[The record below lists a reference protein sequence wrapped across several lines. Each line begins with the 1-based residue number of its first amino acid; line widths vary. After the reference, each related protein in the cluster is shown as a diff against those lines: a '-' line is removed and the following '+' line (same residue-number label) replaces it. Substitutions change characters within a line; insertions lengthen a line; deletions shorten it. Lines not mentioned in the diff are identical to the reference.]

1 MNYLTIIGGDG
12 FILGLCIL
20 AIGIV
25 IACVIDLDAGAFEC
39 QECKTR
45 FIPIMKDYVMGHLL
59 STEENSVL
67 LALCPV
73 A

>member
-39 QECKTR
+39 PECKTR
-45 FIPIMKDYVMGHLL
+45 FIPIMKDYVMGRLL